1 VEVPRST
8 EIKVGLVSIVGILL
22 LIGGIMLGK
31 GVSFS
36 VTKQIVK
43 IRMANSGGV
52 EPGSPVVVDG
62 VKRGSVLDVHT
73 DNGSV
78 LVEAEVDGVSDLHPD
93 ASALVTMLE
102 ITGGKK
108 VEISSGSQPGQFNM
122 NNEMPG
128 IAAADIPQLVTM
140 LGEVSGPAKNL
151 IVRLDSISA
160 SINALLA
167 DGTVMQNL
175 RTMSNDGAILI
186 ADMRG
191 IVHNNRGT
199 IEAAIRNT
207 KSLVDEIR
215 AAVANNEPKL
225 SGLLDSLTRTVQSV
239 DGTLAKAD
247 GAIVRAD
254 TLIGQLN
261 AVMSE
266 IRNGKGTIHGLIYD
280 ERFYR
285 KLDSTM
291 SGLEAFIR
299 TIDTKGVNVN
309 VGIGWRK

>member
-1 VEVPRST
+1 MEVPRST

-36 VTKQIVK
+36 VTKQILK

-52 EPGSPVVVDG
+52 ETGSPVVVNG
-62 VKRGSVLDVHT
+62 VKRGSVLDVHR
-73 DNGSV
+73 DSGSV
-78 LVEAEVDGVSDLHPD
+78 LVEAEIDDAGDLHPD
-93 ASALVTMLE
+93 ASAVVTMLE

-108 VEISSGSQPGQFNM
+108 VEVSIGKEQGRFDISK
-122 NNEMPG
+122 EMPG
-128 IAAADIPQLVTM
+128 VAAADISQLVTM

-151 IVRLDSISA
+151 ILRLDTISA
-160 SINALLA
+160 AITSLLA
-167 DGTVMQNL
+167 DGKVMKDL
-175 RTMSNDGAILI
+175 RTMSSEGAVLVS
-186 ADMRG
+186 DMSA

-199 IEAAIRNT
+199 IETAIRNT
-207 KSLVDEIR
+207 KSLIDEIR
-215 AAVANNEPKL
+215 SAVANNEPKL
-225 SGLLDSLTRTVQSV
+225 SGLLDELSRTVSKV
-239 DGTLAKAD
+239 DGTLVKAD
-247 GAIVRAD
+247 VAIVHAD

-266 IRNGKGTIHGLIYD
+266 IRHGKGTVHGLLYD
-280 ERFYR
+280 EQFYK
-285 KLDSTM
+285 KLEATM
-291 SGLEAFIR
+291 TALEAFIS